1 MKTLAFWES
10 YRDELQKAIPAAV
23 QGKSYTISSGGTSRT
38 FTRNDLKVLRDEL
51 NEVNSAIDQL
61 KGSTNRI
68 KFGANY

>member
-1 MKTLAFWES
+1 MKEIDFLTS

-51 NEVNSAIDQL
+51 DETNSRINQI
-61 KGSTNRI
+61 KGLGSRI